1 LIYNSA
7 IFFPISTVST
17 RITGQSHY
25 SQIIVVISDSSLIY
39 EKQDELDK
47 LLKKELK
54 IANQNTL
61 PYKISNQAKML
72 DYIEDAMAT
81 MTILLAGIASISLLV

>member
-1 LIYNSA
+1 MIYNSA
-7 IFFPISTVST
+7 VFFPITTVSA
-17 RITGQSHY
+17 RITGQSYY

-54 IANQNTL
+54 IINQNTL
-61 PYKISNQAKML
+61 PYEISNQAKML
-72 DYIEDAMAT
+72 DYVEDAMAT